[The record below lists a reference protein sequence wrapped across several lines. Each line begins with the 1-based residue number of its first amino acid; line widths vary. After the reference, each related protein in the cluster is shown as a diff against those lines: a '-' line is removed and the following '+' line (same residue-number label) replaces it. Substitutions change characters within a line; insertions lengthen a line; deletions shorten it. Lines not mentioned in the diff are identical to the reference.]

1 MLYIGLMS
9 GTSADGI
16 DGALVDL
23 TDHGFRILATR
34 SIDYSP
40 GIKDAIE
47 SVIRLYPD
55 VGDAEI
61 DQLDKALGEDFARV
75 AAKLTREAGT
85 ELPIAAIG
93 SHGQTVYHGPRE
105 NPPRT
110 LQLADPELIAHR
122 TGLTVV
128 ADFRSNDLRA
138 GGQGAPLAPAFHNAM
153 FRNADANRLVVNI
166 GGIANLTSLPAH
178 RDKPVLGFD
187 TGPGNTLMDQ
197 WCRLHTGRAFD
208 AGGRWA
214 SRGRVDEVFVET
226 LLSDPY
232 FAAAAPKSTGRE
244 YFHLDWMKERYPGW
258 REVPAADLQA
268 SLLEVTARSI
278 ARAATDIGGDDAEIY
293 ICGGGARN
301 DTLMARLETL
311 VRGGVATTDTLGL
324 PAEWVEACAF
334 AWLAHRRIHERPG
347 NLPSVTGA
355 SREVL
360 LGEIHVPGAAPPEAA
375 SGRGPRPGTTG
386 RRG

>member
-16 DGALVDL
+16 DGVLVDL
-23 TDHGFRILATR
+23 SDHGFQILATR
-34 SIDYSP
+34 SVDYSP
-40 GIKDAIE
+40 GIKEAIE
-47 SVIRLYPD
+47 SVIRLYPE
-55 VGDAEI
+55 VSEQEI
-61 DQLDKALGEDFARV
+61 HQLDKALGEDFARV
-75 AAKLTREAGT
+75 AVELAREAGT
-85 ELPIAAIG
+85 DQAIAAVG
-93 SHGQTVYHGPRE
+93 SHGQTVYHGPGE
-105 NPPRT
+105 DPPRS
-110 LQLADPELIAHR
+110 LQLADPGLIASR

-128 ADFRSNDLRA
+128 ADFRSNDIRA

-214 SRGRVDEVFVET
+214 ARGRMDEDLVAA

-258 REVPAADLQA
+258 REVPAVDLQA
-268 SLLEVTARSI
+268 SLLEVTVRSI
-278 ARAATDIGGDDAEIY
+278 ARAAMDTGGGDAEVY

-301 DTLMARLETL
+301 DALMARLDAL
-311 VRGGVATTDTLGL
+311 VRGGVATTDALGL

-360 LGEIHVPGAAPPEAA
+360 LGSLHVPGAA
-375 SGRGPRPGTTG
+375 SGRDPRHGTTG

>member
-23 TDHGFRILATR
+23 SDHGFRILATR

-40 GIKDAIE
+40 GIKEAIE

-55 VGDAEI
+55 VSEQEI
-61 DQLDKALGEDFARV
+61 RQLDKALGEDFARV
-75 AAKLTREAGT
+75 AVELAREAGT
-85 ELPIAAIG
+85 GQAIAAVG
-93 SHGQTVYHGPRE
+93 SHGQTIYHGPGE
-105 NPPRT
+105 DPPRS
-110 LQLADPELIAHR
+110 LQLADPGLIASR

-128 ADFRSNDLRA
+128 ADFRSNDIRA

-153 FRNADANRLVVNI
+153 FRNADADRLVVNI
-166 GGIANLTSLPAH
+166 GGIANLTSLPAD

-197 WCRLHTGRAFD
+197 WCRMHTGRAFD

-214 SRGRVDEVFVET
+214 TRGRVDEAFVEA

-258 REVPAADLQA
+258 REVPAVDLQA
-268 SLLEVTARSI
+268 SLLEVTVRSI
-278 ARAATDIGGDDAEIY
+278 ARAAMDTGGGDAEVY

-301 DTLMARLETL
+301 DALMAGLNAL
-311 VRGGVATTDTLGL
+311 VRGRVATTDVLGL

-360 LGEIHVPGAAPPEAA
+360 LGSIHVPGAA
-375 SGRGPRPGTTG
+375 SGRDPRHGTTG